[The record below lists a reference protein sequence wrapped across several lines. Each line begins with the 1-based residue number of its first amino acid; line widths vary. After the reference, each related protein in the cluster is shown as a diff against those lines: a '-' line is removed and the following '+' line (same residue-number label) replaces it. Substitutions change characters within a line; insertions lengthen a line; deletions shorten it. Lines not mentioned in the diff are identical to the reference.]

1 MASNEQKVE
10 QFAQQ
15 IIKIHGFR
23 FNDGFSCLIPDTD
36 KYPSNEGL
44 FLWGFSQKRMRFE
57 TKVEKFHT
65 TTRMKRMDE
74 MLGLSEKEYK
84 KVFTAVESYLK
95 SLKGLGF
102 EEIGKGVML
111 FERAKVYNVQ
121 ADASMFTNNV
131 AALKKFE
138 EITLNNPV
146 ITFAEKQGYFK
157 VQNRNKLAWDAV
169 FGGPSATKSSAK
181 SSSKAS
187 KSAAK
192 SATKSTKATAAKK
205 PVAKV
210 TATKKPATKATA
222 AKPVTTAAK
231 KPVTKVATAK
241 KSAAKATV
249 AKKPVAKKATVA
261 KKPVAKAT
269 AAKKPATNTKATAV
283 KAPAAKATAAKKPIT
298 KATVAKKPTAS
309 KKAAPFGEKLKKL
322 AGSQPISMIDDKTWN
337 KQVNTLY
344 KDVRSWLSEHQR
356 SGHLAFNSQTIRLS
370 DPSLGEYDIDSL
382 DVHLAGDL
390 QVVFQP
396 IEMNMPGAAGRVDL
410 YNRGSNTRKVMLL
423 LVNTRGNNFQWE
435 IWKGLNDKGQIFDRN
450 ALEALLTDW
459 IES

>member
-15 IIKIHGFR
+15 LIEIHGFR
-23 FNDGFSCLIPDTD
+23 FNEGFSCLIPDKEEYAT
-36 KYPSNEGL
+36 NEGL

-65 TTRMKRMDE
+65 STRMKRME
-74 MLGLSEKEYK
+74 QMLGLSEKEYK

-131 AALKKFE
+131 AALKEFE
-138 EITLNNPV
+138 EIVLNNPV
-146 ITFAEKQGYFK
+146 IAFAEKQGYFK
-157 VQNRNKLAWDAV
+157 VQNRDKSAWDAV
-169 FGGPSATKSSAK
+169 FGTSVAK
-181 SSSKAS
+181 SAAKSSKAS

-192 SATKSTKATAAKK
+192 SAPKSTKATAKK
-205 PVAKV
+205 P
-210 TATKKPATKATA
+210 
-222 AKPVTTAAK
+222 
-231 KPVTKVATAK
+231 
-241 KSAAKATV
+241 AAKATV
-249 AKKPVAKKATVA
+249 AKKPAAKKPTAKTTVAKKPAAKATVA
-261 KKPVAKAT
+261 KKP
-269 AAKKPATNTKATAV
+269 
-283 KAPAAKATAAKKPIT
+283 AAKATVKATASKTTAAKVT
-298 KATVAKKPTAS
+298 AVKKPTAS
-309 KKAAPFGEKLKKL
+309 VKATAAPKPATSRAKKTAPFGEKLKKL
-322 AGSQPISMIDDKTWN
+322 AGSQPISAIDDKTWN
-337 KQVNTLY
+337 KQVNALY
-344 KDVRSWLSEHQR
+344 KNVRSWLSEHQR
-356 SGHLAFNSQTIRLS
+356 SGHLIFNSQTVKLS
-370 DPSLGEYDIDSL
+370 DPNLGEYDIDSL
-382 DVHLAGDL
+382 EVHLAGDL
-390 QVVFQP
+390 QVIFQP

-435 IWKGLNDKGQIFDRN
+435 IWKGLNDKGQTFGRDT
-450 ALEALLTDW
+450 LEALLAQW